1 MKRNKLYLVIAL
13 CLAVGFALGLAVEG
27 LFNKA
32 HASTEKETPAVVKET
47 PTTDHNV
54 LDGKDFE
61 LLSSGSAS
69 RADYDI
75 VYIQGRKYII
85 FSYGGDIEV
94 LEF

>member
-13 CLAVGFALGLAVEG
+13 CLAVGFALGLAVES

-32 HASTEKETPAVVKET
+32 HASTEKETPASVKET
-47 PTTDHNV
+47 PAANFIAPDGMDSEVISTGTTS
-54 LDGKDFE
+54 KAAYE
-61 LLSSGSAS
+61 
-69 RADYDI
+69 I
-75 VYIQGRKYII
+75 VYIQGRKYIV